1 MVTKDQVGVEKGN
14 AYVAKATKVG
24 FEVENQGTKV
34 ATPQEIDHDAKEGGE
49 ATNVVHDE
57 GPPQGKGDDHG
68 VEFTDQYS
76 IDLALPWDAQ
86 TQLVKDTIL
95 PLVAKTQPLNGGD
108 LDTSWGHQLAF
119 WYTNLTTCWHLATN

>member
-1 MVTKDQVGVEKGN
+1 MHLIDIVVEPIILSLSNYVVEACSRGLVVTKDQVGVEKGN
-14 AYVAKATKVG
+14 AYVAKATQVG
-24 FEVENQGTKV
+24 LEVENEGTKV

-68 VEFTDQYS
+68 LEFTNQYS

-86 TQLVKDTIL
+86 
-95 PLVAKTQPLNGGD
+95 PN
-108 LDTSWGHQLAF
+108 
-119 WYTNLTTCWHLATN
+119 